1 VGRFAF
7 PLYEAVDSSGEIQR
21 LGRECFPSRRPRE
34 WYKTEG
40 FREEAI
46 CLEATG
52 RSYRQTTAH
61 LNRFRRQWR
70 GGTPVMTLQDSARKE
85 GARVLDFLERHSQ
98 AVFKAQGFDEQGQ
111 PHTASLAQA
120 RKGVDRQLRRKTLEA
135 GLEVVVEQMQVRE
148 LSSTQIE
155 AVKSAAA
162 TAIYEQPAHC
172 TYLHV
177 DDVSVKEQKAHRD
190 RRAPS
195 PTVAAFSDTS
205 VAPPSTSRPKVD
217 NTVARLEHQGQRFT
231 LSGSGV
237 LSVLRFALAFLL
249 TNDLLSGRLHIFTDG
264 YRGLQNAVIAFFAWH
279 PRVWVLLDWFHVVK
293 KFKEDLSL
301 ACRGRAFRNQH
312 LRPLMRL
319 LWYGL
324 VNEAREYLAAIPSTD
339 LKDPSAITRLDKYL
353 VRNEKAIPC
362 YALRRQLGLRNSSSP
377 VESANND
384 LTARRQKR
392 NGMSWSSSGS
402 HALTAL
408 SMLISNR
415 CHDIWVRENT
425 IPFEFVDKAA

>member
-1 VGRFAF
+1 MGRFEF
-7 PLYEAVDSSGEIQR
+7 TLYEAVDSTGEVCR
-21 LGRECFPSRRPRE
+21 LGREYFPSRRPRE
-34 WYKTEG
+34 WYKTDG

-52 RSYRQTTAH
+52 RSYRQTSAH

-85 GARVLDFLERHSQ
+85 GAQVLDFLERQSQ

-111 PHTASLAQA
+111 PQAASLAQA
-120 RKGVDRQLRRKTLEA
+120 RQGVDRRLRRKALET
-135 GLEVVVEQMQVRE
+135 GLEEVVEQMQARE
-148 LSSTQIE
+148 MPSTQIE
-155 AVKSAAA
+155 AVSSAVA

-177 DDVSVKEQKAHRD
+177 DDVSVKEQKAHRE
-190 RRAPS
+190 RPAQS
-195 PTVAAFSDTS
+195 PKSAVFSDTS
-205 VAPPSTSRPKVD
+205 EPSTSTRPKVD
-217 NTVARLEHQGQRFT
+217 NTIARLEHQGQRFT

-237 LSVLRFALAFLL
+237 LAVLRFVLAFLL
-249 TNDLLSGRLHIFTDG
+249 SNGLLSGRLHIFTDG
-264 YRGLQNAVIAFFAWH
+264 YRGLQNAVVAFFAWH

-301 ACRGRAFRNQH
+301 ACHGRAFRNQH

-324 VNEAREYLAAIPSTD
+324 VNEARDYLAAIPSTD
-339 LKDPSAITRLDKYL
+339 LKDPRAITRLDKYL
-353 VRNEKAIPC
+353 VRNENAIPC

-377 VESANND
+377 VESTNND

-392 NGMSWSSSGS
+392 NGMSWSQSGS

-408 SMLISNR
+408 SMLVSNR
-415 CHDIWVRENT
+415 CHEIWVRENT
-425 IPFEFVDKAA
+425 IPFEFVNKAA